1 MQNFIAECRRR
12 RVFRVAALYIVGA
25 WIVLQVADL
34 AFDSWGVPAEALRY
48 IWIGCLLGFPIALIF
63 GWRFDVIGGRIL
75 RTRSVDGDT
84 DLSLQKADYV
94 ILVIFGVFAVAI
106 SFQLMTEISGTQSSA
121 QDRYQSADINP
132 RSIAVLPFDDMS
144 ENADQEYF
152 GDGIAD
158 ELLNR
163 LAKVKDFQVAG
174 RTSSFAFRDR
184 PDDLRTIGD
193 KLNVA
198 VVLQGSV
205 RKAGDQIRITAQ
217 LINVSDGFQLWSETF
232 DREMDNIFAIQDEIA
247 GSVVI
252 ALQSTLHSESASA
265 DLAPAAV
272 TASESYVLYLKGRYQ
287 LYKRSAESA
296 RLAQELFEQ
305 AIAVDPD
312 YAPAFAGLATSLVL
326 GDLDDSIRIPRV
338 NAALSRALALDPDSS
353 EALAT
358 MGLLRQEQGRLEES
372 RQALEQ
378 SIARN
383 PNNAQAHTWLGRSYN
398 YEDPTKYLI
407 HVQRAYVSDPLDPT
421 TLFHL
426 SKASSRFGRY
436 EEALAAALE
445 RHSLNPNDPM
455 GYRLAGDAHH
465 ESGHL
470 DKALKSYYRGYL
482 TAQDYGISPIPRE
495 LIEMGEIELAA
506 TWIQAF
512 KDSRPGW
519 SPPAEAIIALLQGRR
534 EKAFQSWSEPAA
546 SDTDLGWGHIVFS
559 GDFNSAREAYGRAL
573 IPPGQVVAHFDKENW
588 PMFVDYA
595 LALQRTGE
603 PQRAAEL
610 IRQTT
615 ALVEMQIETGA
626 VWSPYG
632 ELGLREILAALY
644 AMSGNG
650 KKALMEL
657 QSAAES
663 ANVLSCIWCL
673 RYWPHW
679 DNLRGNPDFEALL
692 ANQEEKRSIQR
703 QGLADE
709 GLLLTPEQLLNLDDF
724 DYDPFAD

>member
-1 MQNFIAECRRR
+1 MKNFIAECRRR
-12 RVFRVAALYIVGA
+12 RVFRVATLYIVGA

-75 RTRSVDGDT
+75 RTRSADGDT
-84 DLSLQKADYV
+84 DLSLQRADYV

-106 SFQLMTEISGTQSSA
+106 SFQLMNEISGTQSSA
-121 QDRYQSADINP
+121 PDRYQSADINP

-152 GDGIAD
+152 GDGIAE

-198 VVLQGSV
+198 VVLEGSV

-217 LINVSDGFQLWSETF
+217 LVNVSDGFQLWSETF

-247 GSVVI
+247 GAVVI

-287 LYKRSAESA
+287 LYKRTADSA
-296 RLAQELFEQ
+296 RVAQELFEH
-305 AIAVDPD
+305 AIAVDPG

-338 NAALSRALALDPDSS
+338 NAALSKALALDPDSS

-372 RQALEQ
+372 RQALKQ

-383 PNNAQAHTWLGRSYN
+383 PNNAQAHTWLGRSY
-398 YEDPTKYLI
+398 YYADPAKYLA
-407 HVQRAYVSDPLDPT
+407 HVQRAYLSDPLDPT
-421 TLFHL
+421 TLYHL
-426 SKASSRFGRY
+426 SKASSRSGLY
-436 EEALAAALE
+436 EEAIVAAQE
-445 RHSLNPNDPM
+445 RHSLDPNDPM
-455 GYRLAGDAHH
+455 GYLLAGDAHH

-470 DKALKSYYRGYL
+470 DRALKSYYRAYL
-482 TAQDYGISPIPRE
+482 ASQDYGISPIPRE
-495 LIEMGEIELAA
+495 LIEMGQIELAA
-506 TWIQAF
+506 TWVQAF
-512 KDSRPGW
+512 KNSSPGLT
-519 SPPAEAIIALLQGRR
+519 PLADAIIASVEGRS
-534 EKAFQSWSEPAA
+534 EKVFRSWSETAA
-546 SDTDLGWGHIVFS
+546 SDADLGWGHLVFS
-559 GDFNSAREAYGRAL
+559 GDFDSAREFYGRAL
-573 IPPGQVVAHFDKENW
+573 IPPGQVVARFDKENW
-588 PMFVDYA
+588 RMIVDYA

-615 ALVEMQIETGA
+615 ALVEMQTAAGV
-626 VWSPYG
+626 VWSPWG
-632 ELGLREILAALY
+632 MVRLREILAALY
-644 AMSGNG
+644 SMSGNG

-657 QSAAES
+657 QTAAER
-663 ANVLSCIWCL
+663 ANVLSCTWCL

-679 DNLRGNPDFEALL
+679 DNLRGDPDFEALL
-692 ANQEEKRSIQR
+692 ADQEEKRSIQR

-709 GLLLTPEQLLNLDDF
+709 GLLLTPEELLGLDDF
-724 DYDPFAD
+724 AYDPFAD